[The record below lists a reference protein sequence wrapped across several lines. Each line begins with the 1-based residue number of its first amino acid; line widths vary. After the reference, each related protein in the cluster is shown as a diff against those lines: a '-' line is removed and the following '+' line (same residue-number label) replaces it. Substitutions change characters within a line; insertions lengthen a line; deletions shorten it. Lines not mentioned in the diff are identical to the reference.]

1 MGRLVVEEQQRPGR
15 SWLRLLRDYGIGLV
29 AGLAAAGYGAY
40 ALMSGRTY
48 LPGLKGGTATVHGSH
63 GVGAALLYLAG
74 GLFLVVRF
82 FLHERCRSESTRSQ
96 LYLLEVLLLVVFV
109 AAAFYVLLNV
119 GSAG

>member
-1 MGRLVVEEQQRPGR
+1 MGRLVPDDQRQPRR

-29 AGLAAAGYGAY
+29 VGLAAAGYGAY
-40 ALMSGRTY
+40 ALMSRRTY

-63 GVGAALLYLAG
+63 GVGAALLYVAG

-82 FLHERCRSESTRSQ
+82 FLHERCRSEPTRSQ
-96 LYLLEVLLLVVFV
+96 LYLLEVLLLVAFV

-119 GSAG
+119 GTAG